1 MKRALSKAVG
11 QSLLTYPELE
21 DILID
26 IENCTNHRPLLYQ
39 GEAIEQPVLTPNIL
53 RRGKPTPNV
62 DEYLETIGEEKVS
75 RRMKFLQ
82 RSKEY
87 FRRRFLK
94 EYAHEIGERK
104 SNSTA
109 DNLKIPDTRAVV
121 LLKSE
126 AKEKALRKLG
136 RVVGKIIG
144 KDGGIR
150 GLKLRQENAIIVERA
165 LQLDC
170 NSEIEGENPDYKPSP
185 GAEVFV
191 PRVRPSKRTKEITNK
206 LFKVIAEQE
215 VEDVD

>member
-1 MKRALSKAVG
+1 MD
-11 QSLLTYPELE
+11 E
-21 DILID
+21 D
-26 IENCTNHRPLLYQ
+26 
-39 GEAIEQPVLTPNIL
+39 
-53 RRGKPTPNV
+53 
-62 DEYLETIGEEKVS
+62 LETIGEEKVS

-121 LLKSE
+121 LLKSD
-126 AKEKALRKLG
+126 AKEKALWKLG

-150 GLKLRQENAIIVERA
+150 GLKLRQENAIIVERS

-170 NSEIEGENPDYKPSP
+170 NSEIEEENPDYKPSP
-185 GAEVFV
+185 GAEVFA

-206 LFKVIAEQE
+206 LFKVITEQE
-215 VEDVD
+215 VEDVDWRLSW